1 MRPVTVEF
9 PFEVAINIGPAVNE
23 HPQVI
28 LSIKLLSVGAL
39 IASLLYASTDEK
51 MIPVDVVHA
60 TNHFG

>member
-39 IASLLYASTDEK
+39 IASLLYASTEEK
-51 MIPVDVVHA
+51 
-60 TNHFG
+60 